1 MDLVTITATI
11 SNALWSVH
19 FMVPI
24 LLCAAIYFSV
34 RTRFVQFRLLKVSI
48 NKLRTSGS
56 HATKENEISSFQ
68 AFAIGVAAR
77 VGTGNMAGVAIA
89 LVTGGPGAIFWMWI
103 MALLGGATAFIESTN
118 AQLFKIR
125 DEEVSFRGGPAY
137 YIRNVLNNKI
147 LASCFAIAL
156 TFGYVYAMLGLQTNT
171 TAVAVANQITEF
183 YPKSNEQ
190 FILIVI
196 GLLFASITA
205 YVIFSGTKKIAEYS
219 TKIVTIMT
227 AVYFTM
233 VLLVI
238 ILNISAVPSMLWL
251 IISSALSPSAFAGGT
266 FGTMI
271 SIGFRRGLV
280 SNEAGQGTSANAAAA
295 ATTNHPA
302 SQGLIQAMGV
312 FTDTILVCSATAFAI
327 LLSGVDLVGTD
338 GIKITQTAF
347 EVTLGSLSSVILTF
361 SLFFFALSTILGMYY
376 YGQSNFEFLMKG
388 QKGIKYYKIS
398 IVVFI
403 FFSAIIKTQA
413 LWNFT
418 DIATATMA
426 LINAYALIR
435 LVKYPLLALK
445 DYEHQLND
453 GVKDPIFDASKYE
466 LTKNLEIWDKSKE

>member
-1 MDLVTITATI
+1 MNLVTITATI
-11 SNALWSVH
+11 SNALWSVY

-24 LLCAAIYFSV
+24 LLSAAIYFSIK
-34 RTRFVQFRLLKVSI
+34 TRFVQFRLLRTSI
-48 NKLRTSGS
+48 HKLISSGS
-56 HATKENEISSFQ
+56 HKTKANEISSFQ

-89 LVTGGPGAIFWMWI
+89 LVTGGPGAIFWMWV
-103 MALLGGATAFIESTN
+103 MALLGGATAFVESTN
-118 AQLFKIR
+118 AQLFKIH
-125 DEEVSFRGGPAY
+125 DEEVTFRGGPAY
-137 YIRNVLNNKI
+137 YIKNILHNKI
-147 LASCFAIAL
+147 LASLFAIAL
-156 TFGYVYAMLGLQTNT
+156 TFGYVYSMLGLQTNT
-171 TAVAVANQITEF
+171 TAVAVANEITKY
-183 YPKSNEQ
+183 YPESNEHL
-190 FILIVI
+190 ILILI
-196 GLLFASITA
+196 GLLFAVITA

-233 VLLVI
+233 VILVI
-238 ILNISAVPSMLWL
+238 ILNITAVPSMLWL
-251 IISSALSPSAFAGGT
+251 IVSSALSPSAFAGGT

-271 SIGFRRGLV
+271 STGFRRGLV

-295 ATTNHPA
+295 ATTKHPA

-327 LLSGVDLVGTD
+327 LLSNVDLVGSD

-347 EVTLGSLSSVILTF
+347 ELTLGSLSSVILTF

-388 QKGIKYYKIS
+388 QKGIKYYKVS
-398 IVVFI
+398 IVIFI
-403 FFSAIIKTQA
+403 FLSAIIKTQA

-426 LINAYALIR
+426 LINAYALFR
-435 LVKYPLLALK
+435 LVKYPILALK
-445 DYEHQLND
+445 DYEKQLKD
-453 GVKDPIFDASKYE
+453 GIDDPIFDSSKYE
-466 LTKNLEIWDKSKE
+466 LTKKLKIWNQSK